1 MSNQNYTATISV
13 DQSPKEALEAI
24 RNVRG
29 WWSEEIDGSTAKV
42 GDEFRYHYQN
52 LHTCTMKLVELV
64 PYKRVAWLVTDNY
77 FSFTED
83 KTEWKGTKV
92 VFDIAK
98 KGDKTEIQFTHEGLV
113 PAYECYNV
121 CSDAWGSY
129 IRGSLK
135 SLIATGKGSPNQKE
149 TCGKGLE
156 RAGKSVIERQTLKA
170 TIPNR
175 GGTKQYV
182 PSMHRKRSSHRRR
195 SRILGR
201 SSGCVHRQAEEIFH
215 SGSSRSVS
223 ENKGEIRWQPP
234 RRETWNTERII
245 SR

>member
-1 MSNQNYTATISV
+1 MSPTNLQRKGGTMSNQSYRANISV

-29 WWSEEIDGSTAKV
+29 WWSEEIEGSTAKV
-42 GDEFRYHYQN
+42 GDEFKYHYQN
-52 LHTCTMKLVELV
+52 LHACTMKLVEFV
-64 PYKRVAWLVTDNY
+64 PGKRVAWLVTDNH

-98 KGDKTEIQFTHEGLV
+98 KGEKTEIHFIHEGLV
-113 PAYECYNV
+113 PDYECYNV

-149 TCGKGLE
+149 
-156 RAGKSVIERQTLKA
+156 SV
-170 TIPNR
+170 
-175 GGTKQYV
+175 
-182 PSMHRKRSSHRRR
+182 
-195 SRILGR
+195 
-201 SSGCVHRQAEEIFH
+201 
-215 SGSSRSVS
+215 
-223 ENKGEIRWQPP
+223 
-234 RRETWNTERII
+234 ETV
-245 SR
+245 